1 VLRWGVG
8 ELDVA
13 GCRDNVQQW
22 LLPHAAFASAAGT
35 AMFLLPSLESPPEV
49 WRSIVCLFAI
59 PAGIFLWRTW
69 KAMPDPPPSR

>member
-1 VLRWGVG
+1 
-8 ELDVA
+8 
-13 GCRDNVQQW
+13 
-22 LLPHAAFASAAGT
+22 LPHAAFASAAGT